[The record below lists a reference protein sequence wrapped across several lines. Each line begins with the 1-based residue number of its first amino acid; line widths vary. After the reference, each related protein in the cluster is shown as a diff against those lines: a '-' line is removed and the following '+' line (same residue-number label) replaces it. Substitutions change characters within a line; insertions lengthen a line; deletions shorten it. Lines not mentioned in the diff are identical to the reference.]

1 MKSNCSGCSRRA
13 LLQGL
18 GLAALSA
25 CASPSQPSG
34 TAAACGANLCLDLN
48 DPANKDL
55 TSAGGALIVDS
66 STDTIMVVRVSATQ
80 VAALSAIC
88 THSGCESLY
97 TASSMTLDCPC
108 HGSQFSLSGSVL
120 RGPAR
125 RPLMTYAAT
134 LSGTTITITLA

>member
-25 CASPSQPSG
+25 CGTPTQPSG

-48 DPANKDL
+48 DPNNKDL
-55 TSAGGALIVDS
+55 TSAGGALVVDS
-66 STDTIMVVRVSATQ
+66 STDTIMVVRVSETQ

-88 THSGCESLY
+88 THSGCENTY
-97 TASSMTLDCPC
+97 TSSSMTLDCPC

-125 RPLMTYAAT
+125 RSLRTYTAT